1 MADTPDVNMVETD
14 DEYIHVRFRDPDR
27 YDEIRTP
34 DWAEQPAESVSE
46 GSEVRTG
53 KLEGED
59 DWEVTSV
66 LIDKHVG
73 EDKAKEQAT
82 EIVDKIES

>member
-1 MADTPDVNMVETD
+1 MADTPEVNEVETED
-14 DEYIHVRFRDPDR
+14 DYVHVRFRDPDR

-53 KLEGED
+53 KVEDD

-73 EDKAKEQAT
+73 EDKAKEQAR

>member
-1 MADTPDVNMVETD
+1 MADVPEVERVETE

-34 DWAEQPAESVSE
+34 DWAEQPAASVSE

-53 KLEGED
+53 KLEGGD

-66 LIDKHVG
+66 LIDNHVG
-73 EDKAKEQAT
+73 EEKAEEQAR
-82 EIVDKIES
+82 EIVEKIES